1 MEQILGVRQN
11 LTFLGCWWAKDI
23 FRRTVHIVQIVQIVL
38 HNSKN
43 NCQQVVG
50 GAGVTFLLALRI
62 TVVGCLKET
71 SWDDFWNSLMFRWR
85 LWGCSKTNNAAAA
98 MRPGVVVSLDAR
110 FVSLSVRFFYEKFS
124 GHVWYRHDGGDR
136 HMDGDSLLVG
146 FQVKRPHFSNQ
157 SSQLKKNN
165 FSQALGRARHTFFSL
180 R

>member
-11 LTFLGCWWAKDI
+11 LTFLGCWWAKD
-23 FRRTVHIVQIVQIVL
+23 FFQGTVHIVHIVQIVL

-85 LWGCSKTNNAAAA
+85 LWGCSRTSNAAAA
-98 MRPGVVVSLDAR
+98 MRPAVVVSLDAR
-110 FVSLSVRFFYEKFS
+110 SVSLSVCPFFYEEFS

-146 FQVKRPHFSNQ
+146 VQVNIGLTSPTRGHN
-157 SSQLKKNN
+157 
-165 FSQALGRARHTFFSL
+165 
-180 R
+180 

>member
-1 MEQILGVRQN
+1 MEKILGVRQN

-23 FRRTVHIVQIVQIVL
+23 FRRTVHILYIVL

-43 NCQQVVG
+43 NCRQVVG

-71 SWDDFWNSLMFRWR
+71 SWDDFWNSLMFRWS
-85 LWGCSKTNNAAAA
+85 LWGCSRTSNAAAA
-98 MRPGVVVSLDAR
+98 MRPAAVVSLDAR
-110 FVSLSVRFFYEKFS
+110 FVSLSVCVFFMS
-124 GHVWYRHDGGDR
+124 
-136 HMDGDSLLVG
+136 S
-146 FQVKRPHFSNQ
+146 FQVIFDIAMMAAIVIWMVTVSWWVFRWKRPHFSNQ
-157 SSQLKKNN
+157 RSQLKKNN

>member
-11 LTFLGCWWAKDI
+11 LTFLGCWWV
-23 FRRTVHIVQIVQIVL
+23 FQGTVHIVL

-43 NCQQVVG
+43 DCQQVVG

-62 TVVGCLKET
+62 TVVGCLNET
-71 SWDDFWNSLMFRWR
+71 SWEDFWNSLMFRWR
-85 LWGCSKTNNAAAA
+85 LWGCSRTSNAAAA
-98 MRPGVVVSLDAR
+98 MRPAVVVNLDAR
-110 FVSLSVRFFYEKFS
+110 FVSLSVCVFFYEQFS
-124 GHVWYRHDGGDR
+124 GHFWYRHDGGDR

-146 FQVKRPHFSNQ
+146 VQVNRPHLSSQ

-165 FSQALGRARHTFFSL
+165 FLQALGRARHTFFSL